1 MDTKK
6 IFNNNK
12 KWVLEQ
18 LKLDKDYFKNLSK
31 GQSPDFL
38 FIGCSD
44 SRVSTESLMGLRS
57 GEVFVHRNIA
67 NLVPNNDLNVMS
79 VINYAIDH
87 LGVKHIV
94 VCGHYYC
101 GGVHAAMQPQDMGII
116 NPWLRNVRDV
126 YRLHKLELNSIENE
140 DEKYKRLVELN
151 VQEQCVNVL
160 KTAVVQRAYKKE
172 KVQVHGWV
180 WDMHSGKLI
189 NLNIDYDKIMEGIM
203 EIYCLK

>member
-1 MDTKK
+1 MDTEK
-6 IFNNNK
+6 IFTNNK
-12 KWVLEQ
+12 KWVSEQ
-18 LKLDKDYFKNLSK
+18 LKLDKNYFKNLSK

-44 SRVSTESLMGLRS
+44 SRVSTESLMGLKS

-67 NLVPNNDLNVMS
+67 NLVPNNDLNIMS
-79 VINYAIDH
+79 VINYSIDH
-87 LGVKHIV
+87 LKIKHIV

-101 GGVHAAMQPQDMGII
+101 GGIRAAMQPKDMGII

-126 YRLHKLELNSIENE
+126 YRLHKLELNSID
-140 DEKYKRLVELN
+140 DEEQKYKRLVELN

-160 KTAVVQRAYKKE
+160 KTAVVQRAYKKGN
-172 KVQVHGWV
+172 VQVHGWV